1 MQTKGAIMET
11 TNKQYFVFDITF
23 GKQPEV
29 ISETQLK
36 EYEKVQQ
43 KAVITDKSNLCHY
56 PIPTVDEII
65 KQIEKTA
72 YKVNMSKLISDVF
85 ECGAIAIS
93 NKVDLT
99 QYDKREERYKQIMS
113 TYKPEER
120 QLLAEIF
127 GKIFAL
133 LSSVVYDNGVFNDY
147 LGELFMKCSQ
157 GNKRNGQ
164 FFTPYHI
171 SHLMAE
177 MTITDDKIKKGE
189 ILTINDCCCGGGG
202 MLIAAL
208 DVLKNRYNANYA
220 MDCFIDA
227 GDIDE
232 RCVHMTYLQL
242 SLAGVPAIIK
252 HQDALSCKLY
262 GVWKTPA
269 YILQYMRFRKYEN
282 LE

>member
-1 MQTKGAIMET
+1 MKT
-11 TNKQYFVFDITF
+11 TNKNCFVFDITF
-23 GKQPEV
+23 GKPPEV
-29 ISETQLK
+29 ISAPITK
-36 EYEKVQQ
+36 EEQ
-43 KAVITDKSNLCHY
+43 VIPNIKIKDTKNLCPYH
-56 PIPTVDEII
+56 IPTVDKII
-65 KQIEKTA
+65 KQIEKSA

-93 NKVDLT
+93 NKVDFT

-113 TYKPEER
+113 GYKHEER
-120 QLLAEIF
+120 QLIAEIF

-147 LGELFMKCSQ
+147 LGDLFMKCNQ
-157 GNKRNGQ
+157 GSKQNGQ

-171 SHLMAE
+171 SHFMAE
-177 MTITDDKIKKGE
+177 ITITDDKIKKGE

-208 DVLKNRYNANYA
+208 DVLKNNYNVNYA

-252 HQDALSCKLY
+252 HQDALTRKLY

-269 YILQYMRFRKYEN
+269 YIFQYMRFRKYEN
-282 LE
+282 LN